1 MCDDYKKLVEMID
14 GCVRRGS
21 AHINVT
27 AGEEESV
34 TDKNITCEEGGAC
47 SAPTLHK
54 GIDD

>member
-1 MCDDYKKLVEMID
+1 MKDDYKRLAQMID

-21 AHINVT
+21 AHISVT
-27 AGEEESV
+27 VGESESV
-34 TDKNITCEEGGAC
+34 TDKSVCCIEGGAC